1 MTKSSINNLT
11 LQQIKDFF
19 EARPILKH
27 FVLIGLAFLFILLTV
42 IFWLRFY
49 TNHGEKIEMPDYI
62 GQSITQV
69 KADAEERS
77 FEIVVTDSVFV
88 VGKSGGE
95 IINQNPKPKSWV
107 KSGRKIYVVITK
119 FDPDKITVAELPI
132 LYGNEYNQKKNEL
145 AYRGIEC
152 VIRGKKY
159 DPGEPN
165 HILEVYYN
173 NELIIDSDVFRA
185 EIEIDKG
192 GVLEFVLSDTEGG
205 ELLIPDLRC
214 KRYTE
219 AEFLLQSSKLLV
231 GFIEESGNI
240 TAREDSY
247 IIAQDPVPDGIT
259 KIKMG
264 SVINLVIS
272 QSKPSNCN

>member
-1 MTKSSINNLT
+1 MTKSSVNNLNI
-11 LQQIKDFF
+11 QQIKDFF

-27 FVLIGLAFLFILLTV
+27 FVLIVLAFLFILFTV

-62 GQSITQV
+62 GRNITQV
-69 KADAEERS
+69 KSDAEDRS

-185 EIEIDKG
+185 EVEIDKG

-231 GFIEESGNI
+231 GFIEESGSI

-247 IIAQDPVPDGIT
+247 IIAQDPVADGIT